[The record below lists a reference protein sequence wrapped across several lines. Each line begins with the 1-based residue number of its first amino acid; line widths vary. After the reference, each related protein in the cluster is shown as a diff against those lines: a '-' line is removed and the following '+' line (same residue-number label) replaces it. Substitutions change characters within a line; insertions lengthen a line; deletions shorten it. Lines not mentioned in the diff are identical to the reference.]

1 MSSEGV
7 ICLWQKTIIKR
18 EAMIDFGTYE
28 PLGQRLCYR
37 PPVPPFPKLEDVW
50 DALRSANQSVEAF
63 DRALEAFPVRNLV
76 GKLFARLD
84 AVHSSG
90 AEGSTTTFT
99 DLMEYQ
105 TALRRAP
112 DPNDAMQVQA
122 AAIAF
127 DDLCLNLPD
136 PIAAIR
142 QIHKRLFE
150 HSTDPLRK
158 AQAGQIKNYPNGT
171 MDPEAPSGI
180 FHYCAPA
187 SVDEALREWS
197 ALTLAD
203 DGGPELLRQ
212 ALSHWMFEHIHP
224 VNDGNGR
231 IGRLLVPL
239 LMRRKGALNNACAFF
254 GEAVYREK
262 DIYVEALKNARR
274 SGDMTAW
281 CRTFCFLVAQTA
293 CDNLERTRK
302 LGELYADWRKRARS
316 IRSHSVA
323 HHLLPWITV
332 TPRFT
337 VKDALTFAAST
348 GNRVTFAAMNAAI
361 SRIKDLGIVALD
373 GAAQSNRLFSA
384 PEVMSL
390 FEVTKI

>member
-1 MSSEGV
+1 
-7 ICLWQKTIIKR
+7 
-18 EAMIDFGTYE
+18 MIAFGTYE

-37 PPVPPFPKLEDVW
+37 PPVPPFPKLDDVW
-50 DALRSANQSVEAF
+50 DALQAANQSVEAF
-63 DRALEAFPVRNLV
+63 DRALEAFPVRNLA

-99 DLMEYQ
+99 DLMGYQ
-105 TALRRAP
+105 TVLRRAP
-112 DPNDAMQVQA
+112 DPSDAQQVEA
-122 AAIAF
+122 AGVAF
-127 DDLCLNLPD
+127 DDLSFDLPD

-150 HSTDPLRK
+150 HSADPLKK
-158 AQAGQIKNYPNGT
+158 AQAGQLKNHPNGT
-171 MDPEAPSGI
+171 TDPDAPSGI

-187 SVDEALREWS
+187 SVEEALREWS

-203 DGGPELLRQ
+203 DGRPELLRQ

-254 GEAVYREK
+254 GEAVYRDK
-262 DIYVEALKNARR
+262 DIYIDALKNARR
-274 SGDMTAW
+274 GGDMTGW
-281 CRTFCFLVAQTA
+281 SRVFCFLIAQTA
-293 CDNLERTRK
+293 RDNLERTRK
-302 LGELYADWRKRARS
+302 LGELHEAWRKRAQS

-323 HHLLPWITV
+323 HHLLPWIMV

-337 VKDALTFAAST
+337 VKDALMFVTAS
-348 GNRVTFAAMNAAI
+348 GNKVTFAALNTAI
-361 SRIKDLGIVALD
+361 GRLMDLGIVTLE
-373 GAAQSNRLFSA
+373 GTAQSNRLFSA

-390 FEVTKI
+390 FEVAGV